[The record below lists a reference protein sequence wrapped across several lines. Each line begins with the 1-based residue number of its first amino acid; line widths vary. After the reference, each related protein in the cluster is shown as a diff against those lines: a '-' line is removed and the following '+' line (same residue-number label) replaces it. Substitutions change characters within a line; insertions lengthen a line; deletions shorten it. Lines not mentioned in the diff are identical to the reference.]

1 MAKFKQIPQSFLYRR
16 LLKYFGNMVRN
27 YDEACRDDDFF
38 AVVRNC
44 LDHDRGVE
52 LVEAAYPPAEL
63 DEMAKARSRA
73 CRLDLSEPLDDEALR
88 VVSAS
93 PKWKPATIDGK
104 KVRTKIVIPVEY
116 HLKNR

>member
-1 MAKFKQIPQSFLYRR
+1 MDNWVYKYLNYPQ
-16 LLKYFGNMVRN
+16 
-27 YDEACRDDDFF
+27 EAIAQGVDGYQRIEDSKGKVTYK
-38 AVVRNC
+38 AVVYVSFIIEADGNISNVAIE
-44 LDHDRGVE
+44 RGF
-52 LVEAAYPPAEL
+52 
-63 DEMAKARSRA
+63 
-73 CRLDLSEPLDDEALR
+73 SEPLDDEALR